1 MDIVAVVE
9 RYVREALIGGDQQV
23 LAELVNSDEIPALTL
38 QFNNAFTDRAV
49 NTLGPIFAS
58 AEGGH
63 VACYANIHL
72 RQMAPFL
79 HVNAVGSQ
87 ADIDIVAIYQ
97 VDDDKITHVWIE
109 WDMAGLIAVSGGA

>member
-1 MDIVAVVE
+1 
-9 RYVREALIGGDQQV
+9 V
-23 LAELVNSDEIPALTL
+23 LAELVNSDEIPDLTL

-72 RQMAPFL
+72 RQVAPFL

-87 ADIDIVAIYQ
+87 ANIDIDIDIVAIYQ

-109 WDMAGLIAVSGGA
+109 RDMAGLIAVSGGA

>member
-1 MDIVAVVE
+1 V
-9 RYVREALIGGDQQV
+9 
-23 LAELVNSDEIPALTL
+23 
-38 QFNNAFTDRAV
+38 
-49 NTLGPIFAS
+49 
-58 AEGGH
+58 
-63 VACYANIHL
+63 
-72 RQMAPFL
+72 APFL